1 MKHINTITGF
11 VSLPQYQQCNI
22 SIAFSNGA
30 GSSEPFV
37 LPLGELCMFT
47 LHTMNCYLI
56 DTYPLNPN
64 ITNLTTTT
72 TPPPTITITTIQSSS
87 TVTTVSANLNV
98 NVG

>member
-1 MKHINTITGF
+1 MNTITGF

-47 LHTMNCYLI
+47 LHTMNIYLI
-56 DTYPLNPN
+56 DTYPLYPN

-72 TPPPTITITTIQSSS
+72 TPPPTITTTQSSS
-87 TVTTVSANLNV
+87 TATTVLASLNV